1 MNWLVVDAGSR
12 FVRAAGLALGRS
24 AVLRDLRRRQ
34 QLSRPS
40 RFVACDD
47 DAYLFWAAVDVAS
60 VKRVETDLNEGLL
73 GQAAKLG
80 SVSDGVMAAAL
91 ARLCAEF
98 RVEFSCDPEG
108 IAVIAPHAVDGSTL
122 ESATDFRTR
131 LERAC
136 AQLGVRQCHVVE
148 PMSALAQSAGSRDH
162 GTDLVVDW
170 GASGIRVG
178 LVDWRSGE
186 PLARPAQLVRDS
198 SGARPGSHEQ
208 LSALWQDRLGSA
220 ASPDTVQWLADETLR
235 PGQVATR
242 VEFKAGQPSVLAVSD
257 FLKHQLRQGAESA
270 AERLLQRWLME
281 LDGLKRPEF
290 RVILAGGGAEAL
302 ATRWGNTP
310 GALGE
315 PSNVGPMAALTGALE
330 QIRRWPVPGSST
342 FDEIGWMVPRSR
354 LSRGGGRPMDDM
366 DRVPVLKSDET
377 VGRYSGPGCG
387 WLSPE
392 ATLYARRGDHFE
404 HFTLPLPQEF
414 QVAESPW
421 VEATLIGICGSAIAI
436 ALRTHLGTPARHF
449 VLSNG
454 QVHHVSETTRRWIRN
469 QHAP

>member
-12 FVRAAGLALGRS
+12 FVRAAGLALGRP

-40 RFVACDD
+40 RFVVCDE

-60 VKRVETDLNEGLL
+60 VKRVETDLTEGLM
-73 GQAAKLG
+73 GQAATLG
-80 SVSDGVMAAAL
+80 SLSDGVMAAVL

-122 ESATDFRTR
+122 ETDTDFRSR

-136 AQLGVRQCHVVE
+136 AQLGVRRCHVVE
-148 PMSALAQSAGSRDH
+148 PMSALAQSAGSRVQ
-162 GTDLVVDW
+162 GTDLVIDW

-186 PLARPAQLVRDS
+186 PVARPAQLVRDS
-198 SGARPGSHEQ
+198 SGGRPGSHKQ
-208 LSALWQDRLGSA
+208 LSALWQGRLGGA

-242 VEFKAGQPSVLAVSD
+242 VEFKAGQPSLLAVSE
-257 FLKHQLRQGAESA
+257 FLKHQLRQAAESA

-281 LDGLKRPEF
+281 MDGLKRPEL
-290 RVILAGGGAEAL
+290 RVVLAGGGAEAL
-302 ATRWGNTP
+302 ATRWSNTP
-310 GALGE
+310 GAFGE
-315 PSNVGPMAALTGALE
+315 LSNVGPMAAVTGALE
-330 QIRRWPVPGSST
+330 QIGTWLAPARST

-366 DRVPVLKSDET
+366 DRVPVLKPHESI
-377 VGRYSGPGCG
+377 GRYSGPGCG
-387 WLSPE
+387 WLSPD
-392 ATLYARRGDHFE
+392 ATLYARRGDQFE

-421 VEATLIGICGSAIAI
+421 VELTLIGTCGSAIAI

-449 VLSNG
+449 VLSHG
-454 QVHHVSETTRRWIRN
+454 QVHEVSDVTRRWIRN